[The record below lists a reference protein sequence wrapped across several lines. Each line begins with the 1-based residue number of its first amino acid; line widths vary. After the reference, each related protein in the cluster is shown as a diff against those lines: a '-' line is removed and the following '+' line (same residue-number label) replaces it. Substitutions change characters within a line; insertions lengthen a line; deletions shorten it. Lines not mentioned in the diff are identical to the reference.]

1 MLGIYIVSCV
11 DVSLPFLSIQDQQS
25 GTLHVLV
32 AGILGITT
40 GSRFSPTGLNN
51 A

>member
-1 MLGIYIVSCV
+1 MLGVNIVSCV
-11 DVSLPFLSIQDQQS
+11 DVSLLFPSIQDQQS
-25 GTLHVLV
+25 VTLHVLV
-32 AGILGITT
+32 AGSLGITT